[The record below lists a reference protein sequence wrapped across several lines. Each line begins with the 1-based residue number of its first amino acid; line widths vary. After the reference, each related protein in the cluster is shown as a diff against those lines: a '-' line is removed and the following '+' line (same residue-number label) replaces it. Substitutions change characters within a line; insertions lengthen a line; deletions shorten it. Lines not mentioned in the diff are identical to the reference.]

1 MIKQKSNLDVKVG
14 IFVFIGIII
23 LTIIVFSIGGKHFF
37 RVGYNIKVIF
47 NFANGLE
54 VGAPVRV
61 AGVSVGEV
69 KEIFIKNDP
78 QSGDTKVEVIAWL
91 ERDVRVQTDAKA
103 YINTLGLLGE
113 KYVEIMPGID
123 RNILNENDILIG
135 YDPTSMEKVTEKALG
150 VINKLDRA
158 TEYANRILE
167 KVDKGEGTIG
177 KLFTDDTLYKQLEDF
192 VQDIKKHP
200 WKLLIKTKEKEET
213 SKDAKSQSN
222 KGVLLQ
228 KNER

>member
-158 TEYANRILE
+158 
-167 KVDKGEGTIG
+167 
-177 KLFTDDTLYKQLEDF
+177 
-192 VQDIKKHP
+192 
-200 WKLLIKTKEKEET
+200 
-213 SKDAKSQSN
+213 
-222 KGVLLQ
+222 
-228 KNER
+228 